1 MLGVIFAFYF
11 SSDTQEMPELLSYL
25 EGGLGSKHVSAL
37 EFSSLLTVVHCPA
50 LYPLPSSNYQ
60 GQCIGGH

>member
-1 MLGVIFAFYF
+1 
-11 SSDTQEMPELLSYL
+11 MPELLSYL